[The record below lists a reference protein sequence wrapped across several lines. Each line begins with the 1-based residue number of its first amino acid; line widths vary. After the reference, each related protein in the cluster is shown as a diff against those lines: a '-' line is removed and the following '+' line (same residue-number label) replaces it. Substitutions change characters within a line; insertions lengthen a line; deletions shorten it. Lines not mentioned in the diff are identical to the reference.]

1 MRSLPWRVFGSSLL
15 LAVASLACSIG
26 LGGPTPPASPIPVS
40 TEAAG
45 QFENLVTQAVGSSRD
60 GEVSIVVTEEQLTS
74 YLALRLQETPDA
86 PLQDVQVYLRDG
98 QIILFGNAQVGSFNA
113 PAEIRL
119 TVATNPEGGV
129 DVDVSDANF
138 GPVPVPQSMLDTLS
152 ATLDEAMSGQFGP
165 QATGVRVSSLTI
177 GDGEMTI
184 TGTANP

>member
-1 MRSLPWRVFGSSLL
+1 MRILPMRVLVSGLL
-15 LAVASLACSIG
+15 LAVASLACSVG
-26 LGGPTPPASPIPVS
+26 LGGPTPPASPIPFS

-60 GEVSIVVTEEQLTS
+60 GEVTVVVTEAQLTS
-74 YLALRLQETPDA
+74 YIALRLQETPDA

-98 QIILFGNAQVGSFNA
+98 QIILFGDAQVGSLKA

-119 TVATNPEGGV
+119 NVATNPNGGV
-129 DVDVSDANF
+129 DVDVSEANF

-165 QATGVRVSSLTI
+165 QATGVRVSNIVI